1 MPRKAHGF
9 SLVELLVVMAIVLV
23 LYATMY
29 GPSSASGQAKRR
41 AQCAQQLQ
49 QMHMMLTLFAGEHDG
64 AFPTARGSTSEGAL
78 SQLVPLYTT
87 ATSVFICPGSGDS
100 ALPGAQPFADRRIS
114 YAYCAGLKR
123 DADPAA
129 MLVADALAN
138 TRAKLSGDTLFSTTG
153 AAPGSNHRTSG
164 GNILFVDGHVEMH
177 GPIAPHA
184 LPIPPG
190 ATLLNPKP

>member
-1 MPRKAHGF
+1 MPRNAHGF

-64 AFPTARGSTSEGAL
+64 AFPAARGSTSEGAL

-87 ATSVFICPGSGDS
+87 DTSVFICPASGDA
-100 ALPGAQPFADRRIS
+100 ALPGAQPFADRRVS

-123 DADPAA
+123 DGDPAA
-129 MLVADALAN
+129 MLVADAFAN
-138 TRAKLSGDTLFSTTG
+138 TRAKRGGDTLFSTTG
-153 AAPGSNHRTSG
+153 SAPGNNHRTAG
-164 GNILFVDGHVEMH
+164 GNILFVDGHVEM
-177 GPIAPHA
+177 PAAIAPRA
-184 LPIPPG
+184 LLIPPG
-190 ATLLNPKP
+190 ATLHNPKP